1 MTSAKTLPL
10 CVFTAALAVSCLPA
24 QPAGTPPADQKTIL
38 FVAGPKDHGR
48 PDRHEYQKDLAVL
61 KYCIDSM
68 GLKNVRTQLYNGK
81 APAIRILK
89 NASAIVLESSGDR
102 IPEETHALL

>member
-1 MTSAKTLPL
+1 MKKLAL
-10 CVFTAALAVSCLPA
+10 CGFLAALGASTLPA
-24 QPAGTPPADQKTIL
+24 QPGAAPSPDQKTIV

-48 PDRHEYQKDLAVL
+48 VDRHEYQKDLAVL
-61 KYCIDSM
+61 KYCVDNL
-68 GLKNVRTQLYNGK
+68 GLKNVRTQLFNGK

-102 IPEETHALL
+102 IP